1 MNLTCRYPTTQ
12 IRMLFGHNKLLYC
25 TGGLDW
31 TTYKVQIQSLI
42 EFDLLQHRRIF
53 YVYYMHGILKI
64 MEIQT
69 VRMYGVWRRGSKYF
83 GYCRQ
88 AALKH
93 MIDCEKLSLQL
104 SPLVIARY
112 LPIYKIDH
120 FQLQSHAID
129 WRVAVATINGSMG
142 QLFHFRI

>member
-1 MNLTCRYPTTQ
+1 
-12 IRMLFGHNKLLYC
+12 MLFGHNKLLYC

-69 VRMYGVWRRGSKYF
+69 VRMYGEEVAST
-83 GYCRQ
+83 
-88 AALKH
+88 
-93 MIDCEKLSLQL
+93 S
-104 SPLVIARY
+104 VIAGKQ
-112 LPIYKIDH
+112 P
-120 FQLQSHAID
+120 
-129 WRVAVATINGSMG
+129 
-142 QLFHFRI
+142 